1 MSPSPL
7 SKQPDLFGP
16 PEPLRLTVTTLHRE
30 MKRALNSLGTLAV
43 TGEAHDVKARNGT
56 TYFTLKERSSQIS
69 VTVLSSKQKWCQ
81 VRSGESV
88 VVTGRLDTSQ
98 NTGRLSLMAES
109 ILPTGEGAIA
119 QLIEQARERMRA
131 DGVLDRKRRSL
142 PVLPGRVV
150 VVCGNDAA
158 VMHDFQTVA
167 DQRFPGFPIHY
178 ITANQSS
185 AESLLDGLERALK
198 VVGVDVVVLA
208 RGGGDATQLLP
219 YSDETLCRAIA
230 ASPVAV
236 ITAIG
241 HEIDRPLCDEVADL
255 RAPTPS
261 VAASQVIPDRSA
273 VVQQLDSC
281 LTRCRRAAE
290 QRLGNHSVALLHRRQ
305 LLDGAPLARLQAASA
320 RLDSIRWTDAVAGS
334 LAARRA
340 ALGELHPEALMK
352 ARMGETEVL
361 LTALRLRSR
370 SPRTERFHHQLA
382 ELRARVD
389 SYSPQQVLA
398 RGFAIVRS
406 TRTGSVLR
414 GPDDAREGD
423 RLSITL
429 ATGTVEVVVVAD
441 DSAQRLF

>member
-1 MSPSPL
+1 MTPTPSPR
-7 SKQPDLFGP
+7 QPDLFGA

-88 VVTGRLDTSQ
+88 VVSGRLDTSQ

-119 QLIEQARERMRA
+119 QLIEQTRERLRT
-131 DGVLDRKRRSL
+131 DGVLDRLRKAL
-142 PVLPGRVV
+142 PILPRQVV
-150 VVCGNDAA
+150 VVCGTDAA

-185 AESLLDGLERALK
+185 AESLLDGLERALA

-241 HEIDRPLCDEVADL
+241 HEIDRPLCDEVSDL

-261 VAASQVIPDRSA
+261 VAASQVIPDLA
-273 VVQQLDSC
+273 AFVQHLDSC
-281 LTRCRRAAE
+281 VTRCRRAVE
-290 QRLGNHSVALLHRRQ
+290 QHVGNHAVLLRHRRQ
-305 LLDGAPLARLQAASA
+305 LLDGAPLVRLRAASA
-320 RLDSIRWTDAVAGS
+320 RLDSIRWADAVAGS
-334 LAARRA
+334 VAVRRA
-340 ALGELHPEALMK
+340 ALNELRPETAMK
-352 ARMGETEVL
+352 ARLAETEL
-361 LTALRLRSR
+361 HTRSLVFR
-370 SPRTERFHHQLA
+370 SQPPRTDRFHHQLA

-406 TRTGSVLR
+406 TDTGSVLR
-414 GPDDAREGD
+414 GPDDVREGD

-429 ATGTVEVVVVAD
+429 AAGTVQVVVVAD
-441 DSAQRLF
+441 DAAQRLF